1 MLTVANDLA
10 VRHALEA
17 AGVEFID
24 DNGGGPGVRL
34 RQRPRPRPLSNHG
47 CLRRRMIK
55 AMAIRGL
62 SPTTRR
68 RVDVQLVFGRCPDRF
83 GLEVAPHLIIAR
95 EKCVQSAR
103 EAA

>member
-1 MLTVANDLA
+1 MTMA
-10 VRHALEA
+10 V
-17 AGVEFID
+17 
-24 DNGGGPGVRL
+24 GPGCDCGSVHGQGRL
-34 RQRPRPRPLSNHG
+34 RSNHG

-68 RVDVQLVFGRCPDRF
+68 RVEVQLVFGRCPDRF